1 MPAEAPFL
9 FSIAG
14 LSASFAGLAGLV
26 AGLRRGTDLRPIDQ
40 FRLRQIVE
48 FSFTNIALAIGYFP
62 LLALVGDETA
72 ARRAF
77 GVLALVVLL
86 ATFGWLAVRARGS
99 GVTWEGSWRVTAAV
113 VTLATLAACLAL
125 VAWPSIGT
133 EELTLLLLLSRPML
147 AFSLVLSSMDGA
159 GRDQR

>member
-1 MPAEAPFL
+1 MPADAPFL

-48 FSFTNIALAIGYFP
+48 FSFTNIALAIAYFP
-62 LLALVGDETA
+62 LLALVGDETV

-77 GVLALVVLL
+77 GVLALAALL
-86 ATFGWLAVRARGS
+86 GTFGWLAVRARGT
-99 GVTWEGSWRVTAAV
+99 GITWEGSWRATAAV
-113 VTLATLAACLAL
+113 ITLATLVACLAL
-125 VAWPSIGT
+125 IAWPSIGT
-133 EELTLLLLLSRPML
+133 EELVLLLLLSRPML
-147 AFSLVLSSMDGA
+147 AFALVLGSIDGGGG
-159 GRDQR
+159 GRS